1 MNNQK
6 KLVNINKIEF
16 LLVKINTLKNIISK
30 TITSSQKYKLYDI
43 LGANEVNVCISTLD
57 TLFNDIKYELEKINT
72 SKFNLIETT
81 NKIQKIEDELLLIV
95 KNFGTDS
102 LADLIY
108 LLFGD
113 NYIDK
118 IESDIIDKYNLLLN
132 KAHPINYKIL
142 PWKPDTVPSN
152 KKQILK
158 TKIVE
163 DNMICESGVLLDCFD
178 FARTSKSFQT
188 KVYGIKLCLHDYE
201 NRRTYLVACLVDDIL
216 ISCVENLYLKN
227 KFSELESNKPKDIEY
242 ENDHWQRF
250 IESLTIKDI
259 LVYSVTELAQ
269 RFISILNQLILIKQK
284 TITQVVKEFLSNELY
299 AQRTT
304 LIQLLIQGNHEDFQ
318 YLAYLLYD
326 LLSNEN
332 NSSIDTLE
340 QTLLYDSLPWNTKK
354 FFKVAMKQTIQY
366 TNILCNYDSD
376 KIPLEQQICLLKA
389 SDSVKEKAILKLKEI
404 KAKSEDTGSKARQY
418 LDGLLKIPFS
428 IMREEPCLNIVE
440 NNQQIF
446 QNIIQKLDQ
455 NKDLL
460 SETKIPDKQRYTNHE
475 ILRYIDYIKNNH
487 ISSLT
492 ILSCSILEACIKKI
506 KKDDIITIVSILN
519 NIIKTYKLPNN
530 KIHYSNKKISQIQND
545 IIDFINT
552 NANNFNVINNIW
564 INIDKF
570 ITSNNPNNI
579 VQLLTKDIYKLEKN
593 ISFIS
598 EYISKIKIT
607 LNSAVH
613 GHDKAKRQVE
623 RIVGQWING
632 EKSGYCFGF
641 EGPPG
646 IGKCH
651 IKDTPIML
659 SNGKIKMVQNI
670 TLEDKLMGD
679 DSTPRNVLAL
689 GNGIE
694 KMYRIEQIK
703 GDDYIVNES
712 HILSLKMTKAGKKG
726 DKHQTILG
734 RRYFKGDIVDIC
746 IKDYQSLPKYLQECL
761 KGYKVGLDFS
771 EKELDLEP
779 YALGYWLGDGNSNT
793 TIITTAEHEVV
804 EYFNEYA
811 NKLGLELKQGIRSE
825 TTRHD
830 YHYQIKTKTTK
841 NISKENTFNNYL
853 KNYNLINNKHIPEI
867 YKCNSRENRL
877 KLLAG
882 LIDSD
887 GYCNKVNNSLEI
899 TQKNKKLADDIL
911 FLVRS
916 LGFCG
921 TMKECTKSC
930 MYKGEK
936 RCGQYYRIII
946 SGSGREEIPT
956 LLERKRPKE
965 HKQIKDGLNTGIRIV
980 PLEEDKYYGFQI
992 DGNSRFLLGDF
1003 TVTHNTSLAKRGL
1016 ARCLKDE
1023 NGVERPFAF
1032 IAIGGSA
1039 NGSTLEGHNYT
1050 YVGSTWGRIVDI
1062 LIESKCMNPIIFID
1076 ELDKISRTEH
1086 GKEIIG
1092 ILTHLID
1099 PTQNDTFQDKYFS
1112 GIDLDLSKVLFIFSY
1127 NDVDSIDRIL
1137 LDRIHR
1143 IKFKNLAVEEKLVI
1157 TNNYILPEIYKKMG
1171 LENVIDIDNNV
1182 IEYII
1187 SNYTKEPGVR
1197 KLKEILFEI
1206 IAEINLSELANI
1218 NNNINYPIKITI
1230 EDIKYKYLKDRHEFK
1245 IKQIFNEHK
1254 IGLVSG
1260 LWANNYGQGGLLPI
1274 ETKFL
1279 PSSTFLELKL
1289 TGMQGDVM
1297 KESMNV
1303 AKTVAW
1309 NLLSTKR
1316 QNELLEKFEKNKS
1329 FGIHIHVPEGATPK
1343 DGPSGGAAITTVIYS
1358 LLSDRKINRNFAMTG
1373 EICLQGRVTAIGG
1386 LDLKIL
1392 GGIESGVTHFIYP
1405 KENDKDFKEFEEN
1418 LKNKSLLNN
1427 IKFTMVSS
1435 ISEVFDIIFVD

>member
-158 TKIVE
+158 NKIVE

-178 FARTSKSFQT
+178 LARTSKSFQT

-366 TNILCNYDSD
+366 TNTLCNYDSD

-428 IMREEPCLNIVE
+428 IIREEPCLNIVE

-579 VQLLTKDIYKLEKN
+579 VQLLTKYIYKLEKN

-598 EYISKIKIT
+598 EYISEIKIT

-632 EKSGYCFGF
+632 EKGGYCFGF

-646 IGKCH
+646 VGK
-651 IKDTPIML
+651 
-659 SNGKIKMVQNI
+659 
-670 TLEDKLMGD
+670 
-679 DSTPRNVLAL
+679 
-689 GNGIE
+689 
-694 KMYRIEQIK
+694 
-703 GDDYIVNES
+703 
-712 HILSLKMTKAGKKG
+712 
-726 DKHQTILG
+726 
-734 RRYFKGDIVDIC
+734 
-746 IKDYQSLPKYLQECL
+746 
-761 KGYKVGLDFS
+761 
-771 EKELDLEP
+771 
-779 YALGYWLGDGNSNT
+779 
-793 TIITTAEHEVV
+793 
-804 EYFNEYA
+804 
-811 NKLGLELKQGIRSE
+811 
-825 TTRHD
+825 
-830 YHYQIKTKTTK
+830 
-841 NISKENTFNNYL
+841 
-853 KNYNLINNKHIPEI
+853 
-867 YKCNSRENRL
+867 
-877 KLLAG
+877 
-882 LIDSD
+882 
-887 GYCNKVNNSLEI
+887 
-899 TQKNKKLADDIL
+899 
-911 FLVRS
+911 
-916 LGFCG
+916 
-921 TMKECTKSC
+921 
-930 MYKGEK
+930 
-936 RCGQYYRIII
+936 
-946 SGSGREEIPT
+946 
-956 LLERKRPKE
+956 
-965 HKQIKDGLNTGIRIV
+965 
-980 PLEEDKYYGFQI
+980 
-992 DGNSRFLLGDF
+992 
-1003 TVTHNTSLAKRGL
+1003 TSLAKRGL

-1230 EDIKYKYLKDRHEFK
+1230 EDVKYKYLKDRHEFK

-1254 IGLVSG
+1254 IGVVSG

-1279 PSSTFLELKL
+1279 PSSTFLDLKL

>member
-6 KLVNINKIEF
+6 KLNTINKIEF
-16 LLVKINTLKNIISK
+16 LINKMNNLKNIITK
-30 TITSSQKYKLYDI
+30 TISSCQKYKLYDI

-57 TLFNDIKYELEKINT
+57 TLFNDIKDEQDKLNNQKFNIIETINRIEKI
-72 SKFNLIETT
+72 E
-81 NKIQKIEDELLLIV
+81 EELLIII
-95 KNFGTDS
+95 KNFGTDT
-102 LADLIY
+102 LGDLIY
-108 LLFGD
+108 LLFGE
-113 NYIDK
+113 NYIDN
-118 IESDIIDKYNLLLN
+118 IGNDLIDKYNLLLQRV
-132 KAHPINYKIL
+132 HPINYKIL
-142 PWKPDTVPSN
+142 HWKQDTTPNN
-152 KKQILK
+152 KKVILK
-158 TKIVE
+158 NKIVE
-163 DNMICESGVLLDCFD
+163 DSTICENGLLLDCFD
-178 FARTSKSFQT
+178 LARTSKSFQT
-188 KVYGIKLCLHDYE
+188 KVYGIKLCLHDYQ
-201 NRRTYLVACLVDDIL
+201 NKRTYLVACFVDDTL
-216 ISCVENLYLKN
+216 ITCLENEYITK
-227 KFSELESNKPKDIEY
+227 KFAQLEKCKPKDMEY
-242 ENDHWQRF
+242 DEEHWNRY
-250 IESLTIKDI
+250 IDTLTIKDL
-259 LVYSVTELAQ
+259 LVYSINELSQ
-269 RFISILNQLILIKQK
+269 RFTSILNQLILIKQK
-284 TITQVVKEFLSNELY
+284 TITQVVKEFLNNELY
-299 AQRTT
+299 TQRTT
-304 LIQLLIQGNHEDFQ
+304 LIQLLIQGNEEDFQ

-332 NSSIDTLE
+332 NGSIDTLE

-354 FFKVAMKQTIQY
+354 YFKVAMKQTIHY
-366 TNILCNYDSD
+366 TNTLCNYDSD

-418 LDGLLKIPFS
+418 LDGLLKIPFT
-428 IMREEPCLNIVE
+428 IMREEPCLTMVE
-440 NNQQIF
+440 KNLQIF
-446 QNIIQKLDQ
+446 HNIKEKLEES
-455 NKDLL
+455 KEVI
-460 SETKIPDKQRYTNHE
+460 SECKIPNKQRYTNHE
-475 ILRYIDYIKNNH
+475 ILRYIDFIKKNH
-487 ISSLT
+487 ITNLT
-492 ILSCSILEACIKKI
+492 KLSYSILTSSIKKI
-506 KKDDIITIVSILN
+506 KKDDIITIVSFIN
-519 NIIKTYKLPNN
+519 DIIKSHKLSYN
-530 KIHYSNKKISQIQND
+530 KIHYSNKKLSQIQND
-545 IIDFINT
+545 IIDFINS
-552 NANNFNVINNIW
+552 NNNNFDVINSIW

-570 ITSNNPNNI
+570 INVVNPNNI
-579 VQLLTKDIYKLEKN
+579 VKLLMKDIYNLEKN

-598 EYISKIKIT
+598 EYISEVKET
-607 LNSAVH
+607 LNNAVH

-632 EKSGYCFGF
+632 EKGGYCFGF

-646 IGKCH
+646 VGKCLA
-651 IKDTPIML
+651 KDTPIML
-659 SNGKIKMVQNI
+659 SNGEIKMVQNI

-689 GNGIE
+689 GSGVE
-694 KMYRIEQIK
+694 KMYKIQQKK

-726 DKHQTILG
+726 DKHQMILG
-734 RRYFKGDIVDIC
+734 KRYFKNDIVDIC
-746 IKDYQSLPKYLQECL
+746 IKDYLSLPKYLQECL
-761 KGYKVGLDFS
+761 KGYKVGLDFC
-771 EKELDLEP
+771 EQEIDLDP
-779 YALGYWLGDGNSNT
+779 YVLGYWLGDGSSDYFRIT
-793 TIITTAEHEVV
+793 TIEKKVVDYFKEYALNNNLQLTQGKEEKNEISYDITTGYTGGRADK
-804 EYFNEYA
+804 
-811 NKLGLELKQGIRSE
+811 NKLL
-825 TTRHD
+825 
-830 YHYQIKTKTTK
+830 
-841 NISKENTFNNYL
+841 NYL
-853 KNYNLINNKHIPEI
+853 KNHNLINNKHIPEI

-956 LLERKRPKE
+956 LLERKRPKK
-965 HKQIKDGLNTGIRIV
+965 HKQIKDGLDTGIKIV
-980 PLEEDKYYGFQI
+980 PLKEDQYYGFQI

-1016 ARCLKDE
+1016 AKCLKDE

-1076 ELDKISRTEH
+1076 ELDKISRTEN

-1127 NDVDSIDRIL
+1127 NDVDSIDKIL

-1143 IKFKNLAVEEKLVI
+1143 IKFKNLAIEEKLVI
-1157 TNNYILPEIYKKMG
+1157 ANNYILPELYKKMG
-1171 LENVIDIDNNV
+1171 LENVIDIDNIV

-1187 SNYTKEPGVR
+1187 TNYTREPGVR
-1197 KLKEILFEI
+1197 KLKELLFEI

-1218 NNNINYPIKITI
+1218 SDNISYPLKITI
-1230 EDIKYKYLKDRHEFK
+1230 EDVKYKYLKDRHEFK

-1254 IGLVSG
+1254 IGVVSG
-1260 LWANNYGQGGLLPI
+1260 LWANSYGQGGLLPI
-1274 ETKFL
+1274 EAKYL
-1279 PSSTFLELKL
+1279 PSSTFLDLKL

-1316 QNELLEKFEKNKS
+1316 QTELLEKFEKNKS

-1418 LKNKSLLNN
+1418 LKNKAILNN

>member
-6 KLVNINKIEF
+6 KLNTINKIEF
-16 LLVKINTLKNIISK
+16 LINKMNNLKNIITK
-30 TITSSQKYKLYDI
+30 TISSCQKYKLYDI

-57 TLFNDIKYELEKINT
+57 TLFNDIKDEQDKLNNQKFNIIETINRIEKI
-72 SKFNLIETT
+72 E
-81 NKIQKIEDELLLIV
+81 EELLIII
-95 KNFGTDS
+95 KNFGTDT
-102 LADLIY
+102 LGDLIY
-108 LLFGD
+108 LLFGE
-113 NYIDK
+113 NYIDN
-118 IESDIIDKYNLLLN
+118 IGNDLIDKYNLLLQRV
-132 KAHPINYKIL
+132 HPINYKIL
-142 PWKPDTVPSN
+142 HWKQDTTPNN
-152 KKQILK
+152 KKVILK
-158 TKIVE
+158 NKIVE
-163 DNMICESGVLLDCFD
+163 DSTICENGLLLDCFD
-178 FARTSKSFQT
+178 LARTSKSFQT
-188 KVYGIKLCLHDYE
+188 KVYGIKLCLHDYQ
-201 NRRTYLVACLVDDIL
+201 NKRTYLVACFVDDTL
-216 ISCVENLYLKN
+216 ITCLENEYITK
-227 KFSELESNKPKDIEY
+227 KFAQLEKCKPKDMEY
-242 ENDHWQRF
+242 DEEHWNRY
-250 IESLTIKDI
+250 IDTLTIKDL
-259 LVYSVTELAQ
+259 LVYSINELSQ
-269 RFISILNQLILIKQK
+269 RFTSILNQLILIKQK
-284 TITQVVKEFLSNELY
+284 TITQVVKEFLNNELY
-299 AQRTT
+299 TQRTT
-304 LIQLLIQGNHEDFQ
+304 LIQLLIQGNEEDFQ

-332 NSSIDTLE
+332 NGSIDTLE

-354 FFKVAMKQTIQY
+354 YFKVAMKQTIHY
-366 TNILCNYDSD
+366 TNTLCNYDSD

-418 LDGLLKIPFS
+418 LDGLLKIPFT
-428 IMREEPCLNIVE
+428 IMREEPCLTMVE
-440 NNQQIF
+440 KNLQIF
-446 QNIIQKLDQ
+446 HNIKEKLEES
-455 NKDLL
+455 KEVI
-460 SETKIPDKQRYTNHE
+460 SECKIPNKQRYTNHE
-475 ILRYIDYIKNNH
+475 ILRYIDFIKKNH
-487 ISSLT
+487 ITNLT
-492 ILSCSILEACIKKI
+492 KLSYSILTSSIKKI
-506 KKDDIITIVSILN
+506 KKDDIITIVSFIN
-519 NIIKTYKLPNN
+519 DIIKSHKLSYN
-530 KIHYSNKKISQIQND
+530 KIHYSNKKLSQIQND
-545 IIDFINT
+545 IIDFINS
-552 NANNFNVINNIW
+552 NNNNFDVINSIW

-570 ITSNNPNNI
+570 INVVNPNNI
-579 VQLLTKDIYKLEKN
+579 VKLLMKDIYNLEKN

-598 EYISKIKIT
+598 EYISEVKET
-607 LNSAVH
+607 LNNAVH

-632 EKSGYCFGF
+632 EKGGYCFGF

-646 IGKCH
+646 VGKCLA
-651 IKDTPIML
+651 KDTPIML
-659 SNGKIKMVQNI
+659 SNGEIKMVQNI

-689 GNGIE
+689 GSGVE
-694 KMYRIEQIK
+694 KMYKIQQKK

-712 HILSLKMTKAGKKG
+712 HILSLKMTKSGKKG
-726 DKHQTILG
+726 DKHQMILG
-734 RRYFKGDIVDIC
+734 KRYFKNDIVDIC
-746 IKDYQSLPKYLQECL
+746 IKDYLSLPKYLQECL
-761 KGYKVGLDFS
+761 KGYKVGLDFC
-771 EKELDLEP
+771 EQEIDLDP
-779 YALGYWLGDGNSNT
+779 YVLGYWLGDGSSDYFRIT
-793 TIITTAEHEVV
+793 TIEKKVVDYFKEYALNNNLQLTQGKEEKNEISYDITTGYTGGRADK
-804 EYFNEYA
+804 
-811 NKLGLELKQGIRSE
+811 NKLL
-825 TTRHD
+825 
-830 YHYQIKTKTTK
+830 
-841 NISKENTFNNYL
+841 NYL
-853 KNYNLINNKHIPEI
+853 KNHNLINNKHIPEI

-956 LLERKRPKE
+956 LLERKRPKK
-965 HKQIKDGLNTGIRIV
+965 HKQIKDGLDTGIKIV
-980 PLEEDKYYGFQI
+980 PLKEDQYYGFQI

-1016 ARCLKDE
+1016 AKCLKDE

-1076 ELDKISRTEH
+1076 ELDKISRTEN

-1127 NDVDSIDRIL
+1127 NDVDSIDKIL

-1143 IKFKNLAVEEKLVI
+1143 IKFKNLAIEEKLVI
-1157 TNNYILPEIYKKMG
+1157 ANNYILPELYKKMG
-1171 LENVIDIDNNV
+1171 LENVIDIDNIV

-1187 SNYTKEPGVR
+1187 TNYTQEPGVR
-1197 KLKEILFEI
+1197 KLKELLFEI

-1218 NNNINYPIKITI
+1218 SDNISYPLKITI
-1230 EDIKYKYLKDRHEFK
+1230 EDVKYKYLKDRHEFK

-1254 IGLVSG
+1254 IGVVSG
-1260 LWANNYGQGGLLPI
+1260 LWANSYGQGGLLPI
-1274 ETKFL
+1274 EAKYL
-1279 PSSTFLELKL
+1279 PSSTFLDLKL

-1316 QNELLEKFEKNKS
+1316 QTELLEKFEKNKS

-1418 LKNKSLLNN
+1418 LKNKAILNN

>member
-6 KLVNINKIEF
+6 KLNTINKIEF
-16 LLVKINTLKNIISK
+16 LINKMNNLKNIITK
-30 TITSSQKYKLYDI
+30 TISSCQKYKLYDI

-57 TLFNDIKYELEKINT
+57 TLFNDIKDEQDKLNNQKFNIIETINRIEKI
-72 SKFNLIETT
+72 E
-81 NKIQKIEDELLLIV
+81 EELLIII
-95 KNFGTDS
+95 KNFGTDT
-102 LADLIY
+102 LGDLIY
-108 LLFGD
+108 LLFGE
-113 NYIDK
+113 NYIDN
-118 IESDIIDKYNLLLN
+118 IGNDLIDKYNLLLQRV
-132 KAHPINYKIL
+132 HPINYKIL
-142 PWKPDTVPSN
+142 HWKQDTTPNN
-152 KKQILK
+152 KKVILK
-158 TKIVE
+158 NKIVE
-163 DNMICESGVLLDCFD
+163 DSTICENGLLLDCFD
-178 FARTSKSFQT
+178 LARTSKSFQT
-188 KVYGIKLCLHDYE
+188 KVYGIKLCLHDYQ
-201 NRRTYLVACLVDDIL
+201 NKRTYLVACFVDDTL
-216 ISCVENLYLKN
+216 ITCLENEYITK
-227 KFSELESNKPKDIEY
+227 KFAQLEKCKPKDMEY
-242 ENDHWQRF
+242 DEEHWNRY
-250 IESLTIKDI
+250 IDTLTIKDL
-259 LVYSVTELAQ
+259 LVYSINELSQ
-269 RFISILNQLILIKQK
+269 RFTSILNQLILIKQK
-284 TITQVVKEFLSNELY
+284 TITQVVKEFLNNELY
-299 AQRTT
+299 TQRTT
-304 LIQLLIQGNHEDFQ
+304 LIQLLIQGNEEDFQ

-332 NSSIDTLE
+332 NGSIDTLE

-354 FFKVAMKQTIQY
+354 YFKVAMKQTIHY
-366 TNILCNYDSD
+366 TNTLCNYDSD

-418 LDGLLKIPFS
+418 LDGLLKIPFT
-428 IMREEPCLNIVE
+428 IMREEPCLTMVE
-440 NNQQIF
+440 KNLQIF
-446 QNIIQKLDQ
+446 HNIKEKLEES
-455 NKDLL
+455 KEVI
-460 SETKIPDKQRYTNHE
+460 SECKIPNKQRYTNHE
-475 ILRYIDYIKNNH
+475 ILRYIDFIKKNH
-487 ISSLT
+487 ITNLT
-492 ILSCSILEACIKKI
+492 KLSYSILTSSIKKI
-506 KKDDIITIVSILN
+506 KKDDIITIVSFIN
-519 NIIKTYKLPNN
+519 DIIKSHKLSYN
-530 KIHYSNKKISQIQND
+530 KIHYSNKKLSQIQND
-545 IIDFINT
+545 IIDFINS
-552 NANNFNVINNIW
+552 NNNNFDVINSIW

-570 ITSNNPNNI
+570 INVVNPNNI
-579 VQLLTKDIYKLEKN
+579 VKLLMKDIYNLEKN

-598 EYISKIKIT
+598 EYISEVKET
-607 LNSAVH
+607 LNNAVH

-632 EKSGYCFGF
+632 EKGGYCFGF

-646 IGKCH
+646 VGKCLA
-651 IKDTPIML
+651 KDTPIML
-659 SNGKIKMVQNI
+659 SNGEIKMVQNI

-689 GNGIE
+689 GSGVE
-694 KMYRIEQIK
+694 KMYKIQQKK

-726 DKHQTILG
+726 DKHQMILG
-734 RRYFKGDIVDIC
+734 KRYFKNDIVDIC
-746 IKDYQSLPKYLQECL
+746 IKDYLSLPKYLQECL
-761 KGYKVGLDFS
+761 KGYKVGLDFC
-771 EKELDLEP
+771 EQEIDLDP
-779 YALGYWLGDGNSNT
+779 YVLGYWLGDGSSDSFRIT
-793 TIITTAEHEVV
+793 TIEKRVVDYFKEYALNNNLQLTQGKEEKNEISYDITTGYTGGRADK
-804 EYFNEYA
+804 
-811 NKLGLELKQGIRSE
+811 NKLL
-825 TTRHD
+825 
-830 YHYQIKTKTTK
+830 
-841 NISKENTFNNYL
+841 NYL
-853 KNYNLINNKHIPEI
+853 KNHNLINNKHIPEI

-956 LLERKRPKE
+956 LLERKRPKK
-965 HKQIKDGLNTGIRIV
+965 HKQIKDGLDTGIKIV
-980 PLEEDKYYGFQI
+980 PLKEDQYYGFQI

-1016 ARCLKDE
+1016 AKCLKDE

-1076 ELDKISRTEH
+1076 ELDKISRTEN

-1127 NDVDSIDRIL
+1127 NDVDSIDKIL

-1143 IKFKNLAVEEKLVI
+1143 IKFKNLAIEEKLVI
-1157 TNNYILPEIYKKMG
+1157 ANNYILPELYKKMG
-1171 LENVIDIDNNV
+1171 LENVIDIDNIV

-1187 SNYTKEPGVR
+1187 TNYTREPGVR
-1197 KLKEILFEI
+1197 KLKELLFEI

-1218 NNNINYPIKITI
+1218 SDNISYPLKITI
-1230 EDIKYKYLKDRHEFK
+1230 EDVKYKYLKDRHEFK

-1254 IGLVSG
+1254 IGVVSG
-1260 LWANNYGQGGLLPI
+1260 LWANSYGQGGLLPI
-1274 ETKFL
+1274 EAKYL
-1279 PSSTFLELKL
+1279 PSSTFLDLKL

-1316 QNELLEKFEKNKS
+1316 QTELLEKFEKNKS

-1418 LKNKSLLNN
+1418 LKNKAILNN

>member
-6 KLVNINKIEF
+6 KLANINKIEF
-16 LLVKINTLKNIISK
+16 LIVKINTLKNIISK
-30 TITSSQKYKLYDI
+30 TITSSQKYKLFDI

-57 TLFNDIKYELEKINT
+57 TLFNDIKYEVEKINT
-72 SKFNLIETT
+72 SKFNIVETT
-81 NKIQKIEDELLLIV
+81 SRIQKIEDELLLIV

-113 NYIDK
+113 NYSDN
-118 IESDIIDKYNLLLN
+118 IESEFIDKYNLLLD

-142 PWKPDTVPSN
+142 PWKPDTVPNS

-158 TKIVE
+158 NKIVE
-163 DNMICESGVLLDCFD
+163 DNMICESGLLLDCFD
-178 FARTSKSFQT
+178 LARNSKSFQT

-201 NRRTYLVACLVDDIL
+201 NKKTYLVACLVDDVL

-227 KFSELESNKPKDIEY
+227 KFTELESYKPKDIEY
-242 ENDHWQRF
+242 EQDHWVRF
-250 IESLTIKDI
+250 TESLTIKDM

-269 RFISILNQLILIKQK
+269 RFVSILNQLILIKQK
-284 TITQVVKEFLSNELY
+284 TITQVVKEFLNNELY

-304 LIQLLIQGNHEDFQ
+304 LIQLLVQGNQEDFQ

-332 NSSIDTLE
+332 NGSIDTLE

-366 TNILCNYDSD
+366 TNTLCNYDSD

-428 IMREEPCLNIVE
+428 IIREEPCLTIVE

-446 QNIIQKLDQ
+446 QNILQKLHQ

-460 SETKIPDKQRYTNHE
+460 LETKIPVKQRYTNHE
-475 ILRYIDYIKNNH
+475 ILSYIDYIKNNH

-492 ILSCSILEACIKKI
+492 VLSCSILAACIKKI
-506 KKDDIITIVSILN
+506 KKDDIITIVSIIN
-519 NIIKTYKLPNN
+519 NIIKTYKLSNN
-530 KIHYSNKKISQIQND
+530 KIYYSNKKISQIQND
-545 IIDFINT
+545 IIDFINI
-552 NANNFNVINNIW
+552 NANNFDVINNIW

-598 EYISKIKIT
+598 EYIYEVKET
-607 LNSAVH
+607 LNNAVH
-613 GHDKAKRQVE
+613 GHEKAKRQVE

-632 EKSGYCFGF
+632 EKGGYCFGF

-646 IGKCH
+646 VGK
-651 IKDTPIML
+651 
-659 SNGKIKMVQNI
+659 
-670 TLEDKLMGD
+670 
-679 DSTPRNVLAL
+679 
-689 GNGIE
+689 
-694 KMYRIEQIK
+694 
-703 GDDYIVNES
+703 
-712 HILSLKMTKAGKKG
+712 
-726 DKHQTILG
+726 
-734 RRYFKGDIVDIC
+734 
-746 IKDYQSLPKYLQECL
+746 
-761 KGYKVGLDFS
+761 
-771 EKELDLEP
+771 
-779 YALGYWLGDGNSNT
+779 
-793 TIITTAEHEVV
+793 
-804 EYFNEYA
+804 
-811 NKLGLELKQGIRSE
+811 
-825 TTRHD
+825 
-830 YHYQIKTKTTK
+830 
-841 NISKENTFNNYL
+841 
-853 KNYNLINNKHIPEI
+853 
-867 YKCNSRENRL
+867 
-877 KLLAG
+877 
-882 LIDSD
+882 
-887 GYCNKVNNSLEI
+887 
-899 TQKNKKLADDIL
+899 
-911 FLVRS
+911 
-916 LGFCG
+916 
-921 TMKECTKSC
+921 
-930 MYKGEK
+930 
-936 RCGQYYRIII
+936 
-946 SGSGREEIPT
+946 
-956 LLERKRPKE
+956 
-965 HKQIKDGLNTGIRIV
+965 
-980 PLEEDKYYGFQI
+980 
-992 DGNSRFLLGDF
+992 
-1003 TVTHNTSLAKRGL
+1003 TSLAKRGL
-1016 ARCLKDE
+1016 AKCLKDE
-1023 NGVERPFAF
+1023 NGAERPFAF

-1171 LENVIDIDNNV
+1171 LENIIEIDNNV

-1218 NNNINYPIKITI
+1218 NNDINYPIKITI
-1230 EDIKYKYLKDRHEFK
+1230 EDVKYKYLKDRHEFK

-1254 IGLVSG
+1254 IGVVSG
-1260 LWANNYGQGGLLPI
+1260 LWANSYGQGGLLPI
-1274 ETKFL
+1274 EAKYL
-1279 PSSTFLELKL
+1279 PSSTFLDLKL

-1309 NLLSTKR
+1309 NLLSIKR

-1373 EICLQGRVTAIGG
+1373 EICLQGRITAIGG

-1418 LKNKSLLNN
+1418 LKNKSILNN

>member
-1 MNNQK
+1 MNNQNK
-6 KLVNINKIEF
+6 IVNMNKIEF
-16 LLVKINTLKNIISK
+16 LIVKINTIKAIINK

-57 TLFNDIKYELEKINT
+57 TLFNDIKSELEKLNN
-72 SKFNLIETT
+72 SKFNIIEST
-81 NKIQKIEDELLLIV
+81 NRIQKIEEELLLIV
-95 KNFGTDS
+95 KNFGTDT
-102 LADLIY
+102 LGDLIY
-108 LLFGD
+108 LLFGNNYVD
-113 NYIDK
+113 NV
-118 IESDIIDKYNLLLN
+118 ESDLIDKYNLLLERV
-132 KAHPINYKIL
+132 HPINYKIL
-142 PWKPDTVPSN
+142 PWKPDNIPNN
-152 KKQILK
+152 KKVILK
-158 TKIVE
+158 NKIVE
-163 DNMICESGVLLDCFD
+163 DSMICENGQLLECYDL
-178 FARTSKSFQT
+178 ARTSKSFQT

-201 NRRTYLVACLVDDIL
+201 NKKTYLVACVVDDTL

-227 KFSELESNKPKDIEY
+227 KFIELENNKPKDIEY
-242 ENDHWQRF
+242 DTEHWDRF
-250 IESLTIKDI
+250 IDSLTIKDM
-259 LVYSVTELAQ
+259 LVYSVSELSQ
-269 RFISILNQLILIKQK
+269 RFVSILNQLMLIKQK
-284 TITQVVKEFLSNELY
+284 TIAQVVKEFLNSELY
-299 AQRTT
+299 TQRTT
-304 LIQLLIQGNHEDFQ
+304 LIQLLIEGNQEDFQ

-332 NSSIDTLE
+332 NGSIDTLE

-366 TNILCNYDSD
+366 TNTLCNYDSD

-389 SDSVKEKAILKLKEI
+389 SDNVKEKAILKLKEI

-428 IMREEPCLNIVE
+428 IVREEPCLTIVE

-446 QNIIQKLDQ
+446 QNIITKLDQ
-455 NKDLL
+455 NKELL
-460 SETKIPDKQRYTNHE
+460 SESKIITKQRYTNHE
-475 ILRYIDYIKNNH
+475 ILKYIDHIKNYH
-487 ISSLT
+487 ISNLT
-492 ILSCSILEACIKKI
+492 MLSCSLLASNIKKV

-519 NIIKTYKLPNN
+519 NIIKTHKLSNN
-530 KIHYSNKKISQIQND
+530 KIHYSNKKLSQIQND
-545 IIDFINT
+545 IIDFININAT
-552 NANNFNVINNIW
+552 NSDIINNIW
-564 INIDKF
+564 ININNF
-570 ITSNNPNNI
+570 ISCNNPNNI
-579 VQLLTKDIYKLEKN
+579 IQLLTKDIYKLEKN

-598 EYISKIKIT
+598 EYISDVKHT
-607 LNSAVH
+607 LNNAVH
-613 GHDKAKRQVE
+613 GHEKAKRQVE
-623 RIVGQWING
+623 RIIGQWING
-632 EKSGYCFGF
+632 EKGGYCFGF

-646 IGKCH
+646 VGK
-651 IKDTPIML
+651 
-659 SNGKIKMVQNI
+659 
-670 TLEDKLMGD
+670 
-679 DSTPRNVLAL
+679 
-689 GNGIE
+689 
-694 KMYRIEQIK
+694 
-703 GDDYIVNES
+703 
-712 HILSLKMTKAGKKG
+712 
-726 DKHQTILG
+726 
-734 RRYFKGDIVDIC
+734 
-746 IKDYQSLPKYLQECL
+746 
-761 KGYKVGLDFS
+761 
-771 EKELDLEP
+771 
-779 YALGYWLGDGNSNT
+779 
-793 TIITTAEHEVV
+793 
-804 EYFNEYA
+804 
-811 NKLGLELKQGIRSE
+811 
-825 TTRHD
+825 
-830 YHYQIKTKTTK
+830 
-841 NISKENTFNNYL
+841 
-853 KNYNLINNKHIPEI
+853 
-867 YKCNSRENRL
+867 
-877 KLLAG
+877 
-882 LIDSD
+882 
-887 GYCNKVNNSLEI
+887 
-899 TQKNKKLADDIL
+899 
-911 FLVRS
+911 
-916 LGFCG
+916 
-921 TMKECTKSC
+921 
-930 MYKGEK
+930 
-936 RCGQYYRIII
+936 
-946 SGSGREEIPT
+946 
-956 LLERKRPKE
+956 
-965 HKQIKDGLNTGIRIV
+965 
-980 PLEEDKYYGFQI
+980 
-992 DGNSRFLLGDF
+992 
-1003 TVTHNTSLAKRGL
+1003 TSLAKRGL
-1016 ARCLKDE
+1016 AKCLKDE

-1127 NDVDSIDRIL
+1127 NDVDSIDKIL

-1171 LENVIDIDNNV
+1171 LENIIDIDNNV

-1218 NNNINYPIKITI
+1218 NNDINYPIKITI

-1254 IGLVSG
+1254 IGVVSG

-1274 ETKFL
+1274 EAKYL
-1279 PSSTFLELKL
+1279 PSSTFLDLKL

-1309 NLLSTKR
+1309 NLLSSKR
-1316 QNELLEKFEKNKS
+1316 QTELLEKFEKNKS

-1392 GGIESGVTHFIYP
+1392 GGIESGITHFIYP
-1405 KENDKDFKEFEEN
+1405 KENEKDFKEFEDN
-1418 LKNKSLLNN
+1418 LKNKAILNN

-1435 ISEVFDIIFVD
+1435 ISEIFDIIFVD

>member
-6 KLVNINKIEF
+6 KLVNINKIEY

-158 TKIVE
+158 NKIVE
-163 DNMICESGVLLDCFD
+163 DNIICESGVLLDCFD
-178 FARTSKSFQT
+178 LARTSKSFQT

-201 NRRTYLVACLVDDIL
+201 NKRTYLVACLVDDIL

-304 LIQLLIQGNHEDFQ
+304 LIQLLIQGNQEDFQ

-366 TNILCNYDSD
+366 TNTLCNYDSD

-545 IIDFINT
+545 IIDFINI

-632 EKSGYCFGF
+632 EKGGYCFGF
-641 EGPPG
+641 EGPAG
-646 IGKCH
+646 VGK
-651 IKDTPIML
+651 
-659 SNGKIKMVQNI
+659 
-670 TLEDKLMGD
+670 
-679 DSTPRNVLAL
+679 
-689 GNGIE
+689 
-694 KMYRIEQIK
+694 
-703 GDDYIVNES
+703 
-712 HILSLKMTKAGKKG
+712 
-726 DKHQTILG
+726 
-734 RRYFKGDIVDIC
+734 
-746 IKDYQSLPKYLQECL
+746 
-761 KGYKVGLDFS
+761 
-771 EKELDLEP
+771 
-779 YALGYWLGDGNSNT
+779 
-793 TIITTAEHEVV
+793 
-804 EYFNEYA
+804 
-811 NKLGLELKQGIRSE
+811 
-825 TTRHD
+825 
-830 YHYQIKTKTTK
+830 
-841 NISKENTFNNYL
+841 
-853 KNYNLINNKHIPEI
+853 
-867 YKCNSRENRL
+867 
-877 KLLAG
+877 
-882 LIDSD
+882 
-887 GYCNKVNNSLEI
+887 
-899 TQKNKKLADDIL
+899 
-911 FLVRS
+911 
-916 LGFCG
+916 
-921 TMKECTKSC
+921 
-930 MYKGEK
+930 
-936 RCGQYYRIII
+936 
-946 SGSGREEIPT
+946 
-956 LLERKRPKE
+956 
-965 HKQIKDGLNTGIRIV
+965 
-980 PLEEDKYYGFQI
+980 
-992 DGNSRFLLGDF
+992 
-1003 TVTHNTSLAKRGL
+1003 TSLAKRGL